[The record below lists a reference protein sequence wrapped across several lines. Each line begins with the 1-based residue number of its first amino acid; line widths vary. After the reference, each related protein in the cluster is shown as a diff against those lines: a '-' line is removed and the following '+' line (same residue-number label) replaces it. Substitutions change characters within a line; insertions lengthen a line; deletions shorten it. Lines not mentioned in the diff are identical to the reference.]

1 MTSTRVASLFV
12 YLSIRIRTSRH
23 TPVYVVRTRETRCDS
38 KKNASRDDSFFV
50 NASWALHRVTTSLV
64 TIHSTSRVYRRG
76 EGLLARFERRHT
88 SASVDARRAR
98 AEPRSRA
105 RGSCVVVR
113 GVALAARARERRDST
128 ARARESDRARSVASR
143 RGDARRRR
151 RSKTAVR
158 RSRGRWD
165 TRVARASERRVDE
178 DESGGRSRRG
188 DDEPDGDARDAEH
201 GHAHRRR

>member
-1 MTSTRVASLFV
+1 MHREMTLFF
-12 YLSIRIRTSRH
+12 S
-23 TPVYVVRTRETRCDS
+23 
-38 KKNASRDDSFFV
+38 
-50 NASWALHRVTTSLV
+50 NASWALHRSTTSFV
-64 TIHSTSRVYRRG
+64 TITSTSRVLSTRRDASKG
-76 EGLLARFERRHT
+76 CVERFESRHT
-88 SASVDARRAR
+88 AAFVDARRAR

-113 GVALAARARERRDST
+113 GVALAARARERIDST
-128 ARARESDRARSVASR
+128 RTSRESDRARSVASR
-143 RGDARRRR
+143 RGDARRRQ

-158 RSRGRWD
+158 RRRGRWD
-165 TRVARASERRVDE
+165 TRVSCASERRVDE